1 MNLIIGGYAQGKL
14 DYAKKKFNVEDKYV
28 FECTLPTKEEN
39 EELNPNGDAKIIVS
53 SLHKWIRKRIKEGG
67 RPEEEISSFVKKNK
81 NAVII
86 CDEIGNGIVPMDPFE
101 RVYRERTGRI
111 LVNLAAEALEVERVV
126 CGIPQKI
133 K

>member
-1 MNLIIGGYAQGKL
+1 MKLIIGGYAQGKL
-14 DYAKKKFNVEDKYV
+14 NYAVTKYNVAEDHV
-28 FECTLPTKEEN
+28 FESVLPTS
-39 EELNPNGDAKIIVS
+39 EELEKLTGTIIVS

-67 RPEEEISSFVKKNK
+67 RPEEEISSFVKKNPDCI
-81 NAVII
+81 II

-111 LVNLAAEALEVERVV
+111 QVKLAADSEEVERVV
-126 CGIPQKI
+126 CGIAQKI

>member
-1 MNLIIGGYAQGKL
+1 MKLIIGGYAQGKL
-14 DYAKKKFNVEDKYV
+14 DYAKKKFSVEDKYV
-28 FECTLPTKEEN
+28 FECTLPTKEES
-39 EELNPNGDAKIIVS
+39 EELNPDGNKEIVVS

-67 RPEEEISSFVKKNK
+67 RPEEEISAFVKKNK
-81 NAVII
+81 NAIII

>member
-1 MNLIIGGYAQGKL
+1 MKLIIGGYAQGKL
-14 DYAKKKFNVEDKYV
+14 NYAVTKYNVAEDHV
-28 FECTLPTKEEN
+28 FECVLPSIEEV
-39 EELNPNGDAKIIVS
+39 EKLEGTIIVS

-67 RPEEEISSFVKKNK
+67 RPEEEISAFVKKH
-81 NAVII
+81 ADSVII

-111 LVNLAAEALEVERVV
+111 LVKLAGDAEEVERVV
-126 CGIPQKI
+126 CGIAQKI

>member
-1 MNLIIGGYAQGKL
+1 MKLIIGGYAQGKL
-14 DYAKKKFNVEDKYV
+14 NYAVTKYNVAEDHI
-28 FECTLPTKEEN
+28 FEIVLPTS
-39 EELNPNGDAKIIVS
+39 EELEKLTGTIIVS

-67 RPEEEISSFVKKNK
+67 RPEEEISSFVKKNPDCI
-81 NAVII
+81 II

-111 LVNLAAEALEVERVV
+111 LVKLAKDAEEVERVV
-126 CGIPQKI
+126 CGIAQKI

>member
-1 MNLIIGGYAQGKL
+1 MKLIIGGYAQGKL
-14 DYAKKKFNVEDKYV
+14 NYAVKKYNVAEDHV
-28 FECTLPTKEEN
+28 FESVLPTS
-39 EELNPNGDAKIIVS
+39 EELEKLTGTIIVS

-67 RPEEEISSFVKKNK
+67 RPEEEISSFVKKNPDCI
-81 NAVII
+81 II

-111 LVNLAAEALEVERVV
+111 QVKLAADAEEVERVV
-126 CGIPQKI
+126 CGIAQKI

>member
-1 MNLIIGGYAQGKL
+1 MKLIIGGYAQGKL
-14 DYAKKKFNVEDKYV
+14 NYAVTKYNVAEDHV
-28 FECTLPTKEEN
+28 FESVLPTSEEA
-39 EELNPNGDAKIIVS
+39 EKLEGSIIVS

-67 RPEEEISSFVKKNK
+67 RPEEEISSFVKKNPDCI
-81 NAVII
+81 II

-111 LVNLAAEALEVERVV
+111 QVKLAADAEEVERVV
-126 CGIPQKI
+126 CGIAQKI

>member
-1 MNLIIGGYAQGKL
+1 MKLIIGGYAQGKL
-14 DYAKKKFNVEDKYV
+14 NYAVTKYNVAEDHV
-28 FECTLPTKEEN
+28 FECVLPSIEEA
-39 EELNPNGDAKIIVS
+39 EKLEGTIIVS

-67 RPEEEISSFVKKNK
+67 RPEEEISSFVKKH
-81 NAVII
+81 ADSVII

-111 LVNLAAEALEVERVV
+111 QVKLAADAEEVERVV
-126 CGIPQKI
+126 CGIAQKI

>member
-1 MNLIIGGYAQGKL
+1 MKLIIGGYAQGKL
-14 DYAKKKFNVEDKYV
+14 NYAVTKYNVAEDYV
-28 FECTLPTKEEN
+28 FESVLPTS
-39 EELNPNGDAKIIVS
+39 EELEKLTGTIVVT

-67 RPEEEISSFVKKNK
+67 RPEEEISSFVKKNPDCI
-81 NAVII
+81 II

-111 LVNLAAEALEVERVV
+111 QVKLAADAEEVERVV
-126 CGIPQKI
+126 CGIAQKI

>member
-1 MNLIIGGYAQGKL
+1 MRLIIGGYAQGKL
-14 DYAKKKFNVEDKYV
+14 DYAKKKFDVEDKYV

-67 RPEEEISSFVKKNK
+67 RPEEEISSFVKKTQ
-81 NAVII
+81 NAIII